1 MPIVIAF
8 VILALLIYGAVWSF
22 NALHAHFGLGVAV
35 GAAVVVAAAIAAGV
49 MRWLAS
55 RREIAPNLRKG
66 ENGDWTHELRT
77 DWGGVRVAA
86 GKRLCDVRVGEERG
100 SYIFADLRG
109 ARVQEP
115 GGGSGAPGAWQVV
128 LDVQDPKHGAWTL
141 PMRDRGEAHKWARI
155 LSLATR
161 QKL

>member
-1 MPIVIAF
+1 MPIVVGLIA
-8 VILALLIYGAVWSF
+8 LGLLIYGAIWSF

-35 GAAVVVAAAIAAGV
+35 AVAIVVLLAIAAGV

-66 ENGDWTHELRT
+66 ESGDWTHELRT

-86 GKRLCDVRVGEERG
+86 GKRLCDVRVGDERG

-109 ARVQEP
+109 ARMQEP
-115 GGGSGAPGAWQVV
+115 GGGSGVWQVV
-128 LDVQDPKHGAWTL
+128 LDVQDAKHGAWNL
-141 PMRDRGEAHKWARI
+141 PMRDRGEARKWARI
-155 LSLATR
+155 LSLATQQR
-161 QKL
+161 L

>member
-8 VILALLIYGAVWSF
+8 VFLALLIYGAVWSF

-35 GAAVVVAAAIAAGV
+35 GAAIVALLAIAAGV

-55 RREIAPNLRKG
+55 RREIAPNLRRG

-109 ARVQEP
+109 ARMQEP
-115 GGGSGAPGAWQVV
+115 AAADGAWQVV
-128 LDVQDPKHGAWTL
+128 LDVQDAKHGEWKL

-155 LSLATR
+155 LSLATQ

>member
-1 MPIVIAF
+1 MPIVVGLIA
-8 VILALLIYGAVWSF
+8 LGLLIYGAIWSF
-22 NALHAHFGLGVAV
+22 DTLHAHFGLGVAV
-35 GAAVVVAAAIAAGV
+35 GVAIVVALALAAAV

-55 RREIAPNLRKG
+55 RREIAPNLRRG
-66 ENGDWTHELRT
+66 ESGDWTHELRT

-109 ARVQEP
+109 ARMQEP
-115 GGGSGAPGAWQVV
+115 GAANAAWQVV
-128 LDVQDPKHGAWTL
+128 LDVQDAKHGAWTL

-155 LSLATR
+155 LSLATQ

>member
-1 MPIVIAF
+1 MPIVVGLI
-8 VILALLIYGAVWSF
+8 VLGLLIYGAIWSF
-22 NALHAHFGLGVAV
+22 NALHAQFGLGVAV
-35 GAAVVVAAAIAAGV
+35 GVAIVVLLAIAAAV

-77 DWGGVRVAA
+77 DWGGVRIAA
-86 GKRLCDVRVGEERG
+86 AKRLCDVRLNDERG

-109 ARVQEP
+109 ARMQEA
-115 GGGSGAPGAWQVV
+115 GGAWQVL
-128 LDVQDPKHGAWTL
+128 LDVQDAKHGAWKL
-141 PMRDRGEAHKWARI
+141 PMRDRGEARKWARI
-155 LSLATR
+155 LSLATQ